1 MFRCIASLFQTIVAS
16 TTVGAL
22 AIMIVLLFG
31 GFILP
36 RRKIYDAMNTSLP
49 SWLEWGFW
57 LSPLT
62 YGEIGLSLNEFLAP
76 RWEK

>member
-36 RRKIYDAMNTSLP
+36 RPSLP